1 MAVSLIKDNP
11 LAYSGRSLLD
21 VAMESAHNTSER
33 AFQLGRELDATRRE
47 LEGAEALLDLH
58 RLAGLCLVTELDRS
72 DSNLTHAE
80 AEVAALSDA
89 LAEAESVIAILRD
102 VLVEVRRTRDE
113 REQVLRDELE
123 CYRALASSS

>member
-1 MAVSLIKDNP
+1 MAVSLIKNNP

-21 VAMESAHNTSER
+21 MAMESSYNLGER
-33 AFQLGRELDATRRE
+33 TFRLGRELDASRRE
-47 LEGAEALLDLH
+47 LEDAEAMRDLYH
-58 RLAGLCLVTELDRS
+58 LSGLRLVVELDRS
-72 DSNLTHAE
+72 ESDLAHAE
-80 AEVAALSDA
+80 AEVAALGDA

-123 CYRALASSS
+123 CYRALASSF